1 MKFKEFK
8 PVYSRILL
16 YATTY
21 QRNYVKVLGVG
32 TKSDFEKYFD
42 AELLTMIDNSKLQT
56 TKVLILDDPKFKGQI
71 IKGKGWLYDL

>member
-32 TKSDFEKYFD
+32 TKRDFEKYFD

-56 TKVLILDDPKFKGQI
+56 TKVLILDDPKYKGQI